1 MKLYSGACPKL
12 VLTIAVLFLIK
23 QVKGSLETIQVNWLN
38 YKAECFKMLQK
49 STIKTGIYCNGTF
62 DQIFCWPNSPPG
74 NISVPCPSYLP
85 WLENGTAGNAYRV
98 CLDDGN
104 WQKDENSTEVWRDYT
119 ECDKK
124 NDIPPKV
131 EEHPLYTALLKLYT
145 VGYSFSLATLVLA
158 LFILLLLRKLH
169 CTRNYIHMNLFA
181 SFILRATGVLI
192 KDGIT
197 HNSYLFMLGPQ
208 KPKVE
213 EEWISFL
220 KPEKLAVCRIGPVFM
235 HYVVGANYFWLLV
248 EGIYLHRLLVTTVLS
263 EKHLLQRYVLIGWG
277 IPVLFVVPW
286 GIIKYQLENE
296 RCWTTIQNMAIWWII
311 RGPIFFSIAVNFCI
325 FLKLLKLLLSKF
337 KAWQMSFRDYKFRLA
352 RSTCLLI
359 LLLGIQ
365 EIIFTFTPDEQVEG
379 LARHI
384 KQFIQLPINS
394 FHGFLVAYL
403 YCFSNGE
410 VKAELRRQWSHFQLA
425 YPFICIPCSLGEDL
439 KFLGR
444 CQKKLH
450 LSNNCLSLEV
460 IQPQSAQRTDCSVEL
475 SPTQRHNPRVSISN
489 SSEGE
494 FTTGVTIEETFEE
507 SEI

>member
-124 NDIPPKV
+124 NDIPPK
-131 EEHPLYTALLKLYT
+131 
-145 VGYSFSLATLVLA
+145 
-158 LFILLLLRKLH
+158 
-169 CTRNYIHMNLFA
+169 
-181 SFILRATGVLI
+181 
-192 KDGIT
+192 
-197 HNSYLFMLGPQ
+197 
-208 KPKVE
+208 
-213 EEWISFL
+213 
-220 KPEKLAVCRIGPVFM
+220 KLAVCRIGPVFM